1 MLRDFAGNLFSR
13 RVAKTQGKTGSIEMT
28 AQSKMAKQIKRVEK
42 IVTPPPR
49 HWVGDGFNVHGF
61 FPHGP
66 LTGKRM
72 SPFFLLD
79 YNAVTNFPPR
89 EEPFGVGPHPHRG
102 FETVTIAYKGKVEH
116 HDSRGGGGVIEEGD
130 VQWMTAGSGL
140 LHKEFH
146 EQEYNREGGPFQMVQ
161 LWVNL
166 PAKDKMRS
174 AKFQAISYAEMG
186 RVALGSGG
194 EVEIIAGEF
203 GGVKGPA
210 TTFTPV
216 HLYNLKPKRGE
227 KIELSFPSGYTTAIL
242 AIEGSAVINGTE
254 KLSVNNLAL
263 LEREGEESSVEAL
276 EDGIFLVMS
285 GEPIDEPIAQ
295 YGPFLMNTQAEIAQ
309 AIDDYQQGKFGFLE

>member
-1 MLRDFAGNLFSR
+1 
-13 RVAKTQGKTGSIEMT
+13 MT
-28 AQSKMAKQIKRVEK
+28 APSTMAKQIKKVES
-42 IVTPPPR
+42 IVAPPPR

-79 YNAVTNFPPR
+79 YGALMEFPPR

-116 HDSRGGGGVIEEGD
+116 HDSRGGGGIIGEGD

-146 EQEYNREGGPFQMVQ
+146 EQESNREGGPFQMVQ
-161 LWVNL
+161 LWVNW
-166 PAKDKMRS
+166 PAKDKMT
-174 AKFQAISYAEMG
+174 APKYQAITNGEMG
-186 RVALGSGG
+186 RVGLPLGG

-203 GGVKGPA
+203 DGVKGPA

-216 HLYNLKPKRGE
+216 HLFNLKMKKGE
-227 KIELSFPSGYTTAIL
+227 KLELSFPEGYTTAML
-242 AIEGSAVINGTE
+242 AIEGAALINDTE
-254 KLSVNNLAL
+254 KLPLNNLAL
-263 LEREGEESSVEAL
+263 LERDGEELTVEAL
-276 EDGIFLVMS
+276 EDGVFLLMS
-285 GEPIDEPIAQ
+285 GEPINEPIAQ

-309 AIDDYQQGKFGFLE
+309 AIDDYQQGKFGYLE

>member
-1 MLRDFAGNLFSR
+1 
-13 RVAKTQGKTGSIEMT
+13 MT
-28 AQSKMAKQIKRVEK
+28 AQSKMATNIKKVEK

-79 YNAVTNFPPR
+79 YNALTQFPPR

-116 HDSRGGGGVIEEGD
+116 HDSRGGGGIIEEGD

-166 PAKDKMRS
+166 PAKDKMTTP
-174 AKFQAISYAEMG
+174 KYQAITNAEVG
-186 RVALGSGG
+186 RTALPNGG

-216 HLYNLKPKRGE
+216 HLYNLKTKKGE
-227 KIELSFPSGYTTAIL
+227 TVELSFPTGYTTALL
-242 AIEGSAVINGTE
+242 AIEGSALINGTE
-254 KLSVNNLAL
+254 KLSLNNLAL
-263 LEREGEESSVEAL
+263 LERDGETFTVEAL

-295 YGPFLMNTQAEIAQ
+295 YGPFLMNTHAEIAQ
-309 AIDDYQQGKFGFLE
+309 AIDDYQQGKFGYLD

>member
-1 MLRDFAGNLFSR
+1 
-13 RVAKTQGKTGSIEMT
+13 MT
-28 AQSKMAKQIKRVEK
+28 AQSKMVKQIKKVEK

-66 LTGKRM
+66 LTGERM

-79 YNAVTNFPPR
+79 YNALTKFPPR
-89 EEPFGVGPHPHRG
+89 EEPFGVGAHPHRG

-116 HDSRGGGGVIEEGD
+116 HDSRGGGGIIGEGD

-166 PAKDKMRS
+166 PAKDKMT
-174 AKFQAISYAEMG
+174 APKYQAITNAEMG
-186 RVALGSGG
+186 RVGLPDGG

-203 GGVKGPA
+203 DGVKGPA

-216 HLYNLKPKRGE
+216 HLFNLKLKKGE
-227 KIELSFPSGYTTAIL
+227 KVELAFPSGYTTALL
-242 AIEGSAVINGTE
+242 AIEGSAEINDAD
-254 KLSVNNLAL
+254 KLPVNNLAL
-263 LEREGEESSVEAL
+263 LEQDGEDFTVEAL
-276 EDGIFLVMS
+276 EDGIFLLMS
-285 GEPIDEPIAQ
+285 GEPINEPIAQ

-309 AIDDYQQGKFGFLE
+309 AIDDYQQGKFGYLD

>member
-1 MLRDFAGNLFSR
+1 MKAQTKQVSGMKKVEQI
-13 RVAKTQGKTGSIEMT
+13 VA
-28 AQSKMAKQIKRVEK
+28 
-42 IVTPPPR
+42 PPPR

-66 LTGKRM
+66 LTGHRM

-79 YNAVTNFPPR
+79 YNAVSNFPPR

-116 HDSRGGGGVIEEGD
+116 HDSRGGGGVIGEGD

-146 EQEYNREGGPFQMVQ
+146 EEEYNREGGPFQMVQ

-166 PAKDKMRS
+166 PAKDKMTDP
-174 AKFQAISYAEMG
+174 KYQAITNAEMG
-186 RVALGSGG
+186 RVELPLGGN
-194 EVEIIAGEF
+194 VEIIAGEF

-216 HLYNLKPKRGE
+216 HLYNLKPKAGE
-227 KIELSFPSGYTTAIL
+227 KIEMRFPAGYTTALL
-242 AIEGSAVINGTE
+242 AIEGSAKINGETV
-254 KLSVNNLAL
+254 LPLNNLAL
-263 LEREGEESSVEAL
+263 FANEGECITVEAL
-276 EDGIFLVMS
+276 EDGVFLLMS
-285 GEPIDEPIAQ
+285 GEPLDEPIAQ
-295 YGPFLMNTQAEIAQ
+295 YGPFLMNTQAEIAE
-309 AIDDYQQGKFGFLE
+309 AIDDYTQGKFGYLE